1 LKKLIF
7 ILLSLAIISSC
18 REDFIS
24 PLTDTREEINFV
36 SELNPDA
43 PVEANIFKSINL
55 GGGSNGVDP
64 HDAIVLFSG
73 TDLPSKQTAMI
84 YYPDDDV
91 FRIRNGFAPS
101 PGNTYE
107 IVAYLPDSDI
117 DTIRARTY
125 MPKPVSLENLKI
137 IEVYKTDVTD
147 NKAQYHIRASVTLST
162 PVRRPAYFQII
173 PYRKVSTYRV
183 SNTGEIMITN
193 TNDVVSLNVDQ
204 IITSQNGVVELIHK
218 EGVFVDYSRVGG
230 NEIIIDLSTKDPLN
244 LESEIFK
251 ILDFQLNTMSEEL
264 YLYHVNL
271 SKQLINSRSDFSS
284 PIISYSNIT
293 NGYGVLGAYSTTIT
307 SIEL

>member
-1 LKKLIF
+1 
-7 ILLSLAIISSC
+7 
-18 REDFIS
+18 
-24 PLTDTREEINFV
+24 
-36 SELNPDA
+36 
-43 PVEANIFKSINL
+43 
-55 GGGSNGVDP
+55 
-64 HDAIVLFSG
+64 
-73 TDLPSKQTAMI
+73 
-84 YYPDDDV
+84 
-91 FRIRNGFAPS
+91 
-101 PGNTYE
+101 
-107 IVAYLPDSDI
+107 
-117 DTIRARTY
+117 
-125 MPKPVSLENLKI
+125 
-137 IEVYKTDVTD
+137 
-147 NKAQYHIRASVTLST
+147 
-162 PVRRPAYFQII
+162 
-173 PYRKVSTYRV
+173 
-183 SNTGEIMITN
+183 MITN
-193 TNDVVSLNVDQ
+193 TNEVVSLNVDQ